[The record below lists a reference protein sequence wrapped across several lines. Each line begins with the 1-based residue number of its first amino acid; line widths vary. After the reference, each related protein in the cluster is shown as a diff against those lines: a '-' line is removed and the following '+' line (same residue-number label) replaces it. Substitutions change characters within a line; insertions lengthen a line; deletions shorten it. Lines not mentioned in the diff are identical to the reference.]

1 MTLPMKKMKAVIVE
15 DEFTSIELLKNI
27 IADFIPS
34 LIVDESFD
42 DPNKAAS
49 YLVRNMPDLLFV
61 DIEMPGFNGL
71 DLVRLL
77 KPSKS
82 CHVIFVTGHK
92 DYAIEALKLGAKDYL
107 LKPLTPGSVKQVV
120 DNIIGSVAEEA
131 SIPSIGLENKMLIR
145 KIDRVSVVDLNTVT
159 YLEAEGAYT
168 NVYFL
173 NEEPMK
179 SSKAL
184 GIYKKGL
191 EGNPNFVEI
200 NRSILLNLHHV
211 KDVIREGSR
220 SSVLLNNG
228 FQMDVSN
235 RTAAGLVQIIE
246 ELMPKNF

>member
-15 DEFTSIELLKNI
+15 DDFTSIELLKTI
-27 IADFIPS
+27 IADFIPN
-34 LIVDESFD
+34 LIVDASFE

-49 YLVRNMPDLLFV
+49 YLVKNMPDLLFV

-82 CHVIFVTGHK
+82 CNIVFVTGHK

-107 LKPLTPGSVKQVV
+107 LKPLTPSSVKQVV
-120 DNIIGSVAEEA
+120 DNIIGSVVEEE

-145 KIDRVSVVDLNTVT
+145 KIDRVSVVDLNAVT